1 VSYTCVLSQNLLAY
15 VRNRWHLQKS
25 TPEHQPTFNIKISH
39 IVWEQKEE
47 EVFAEI
53 AKLMGLPFAD
63 SKTRNWFS
71 YLSKALGNVI
81 SRLTA
86 EEQAE
91 MRQELEHRK
100 KHGNPDHV
108 KRK

>member
-1 VSYTCVLSQNLLAY
+1 MAFAEVYTRA
-15 VRNRWHLQKS
+15 S
-25 TPEHQPTFNIKISH
+25 TYIQYKNFAHCLGAKRGRS
-39 IVWEQKEE
+39 
-47 EVFAEI
+47 FAEI

-71 YLSKALGNVI
+71 YLSKALGNI
-81 SRLTA
+81 TSRLMA

-91 MRQELEHRK
+91 MQQELEHRK